1 MELNFMSCA
10 LAICTFLII
19 GLCHPLVI
27 KTEYYFGTRP
37 WWIWLVC
44 GIAAIVGA
52 LFIHNDFVSTLLA
65 VFGASLLWG
74 IGELFSQKKRVEKG
88 WFPMNPKRRN
98 CYNCEFKGDGR
109 VNNSK
114 SDNYESD
121 KTI

>member
-1 MELNFMSCA
+1 MSCA